1 VKFRL
6 TDVDGVAVQA
16 VLSATFSQRRVG
28 SACDNMTDVETSA
41 PTEPQSGE
49 YRIYASLNDGTVQT
63 VDICL
68 AK

>member
-1 VKFRL
+1 
-6 TDVDGVAVQA
+6 
-16 VLSATFSQRRVG
+16 
-28 SACDNMTDVETSA
+28 MTDVETSV
-41 PTEPQSGE
+41 PTDALTSGTTYRWDSSLQGYIYNFSTKNLTSGE